1 MNFIETYVKN
11 FRRKAKFADKVPN
24 KTTEMNLLET
34 FQSVRSASRR
44 LAMAD
49 EKLINDVLRATA
61 DEALRSADTI
71 LAANAEDLLRMNPDN
86 PKYDRLKLTPERL
99 EGIASDMRNV
109 ANLPS
114 PLNLTLEESTLP
126 NGLHL

>member
-11 FRRKAKFADKVPN
+11 IRRKANFADKVPN

-99 EGIASDMRNV
+99 EGIASDMLTV

-114 PLNLTLEESTLP
+114 PLNLT
-126 NGLHL
+126 

>member
-34 FQSVRSASRR
+34 FQSVCSASRR

-71 LAANAEDLLRMNPDN
+71 LAANAEDLLRMNPDITSE
-86 PKYDRLKLTPERL
+86 PDVRRTYVTQRVTPEESQCSFRRYRCHL
-99 EGIASDMRNV
+99 RGASQR
-109 ANLPS
+109 
-114 PLNLTLEESTLP
+114 
-126 NGLHL
+126 